1 MVDILATP
9 TVRRYRFTVEDY
21 HRMAEAGILSEDDRV
36 ELIEGEIL
44 QMAPIGGE
52 HAACVNGSARLLI
65 KRLDDR
71 AVVSIQNPVRL
82 SAGSEPEPDLMLLR
96 PRADQ
101 YWQGLP
107 EPEDVLLIIEVS
119 DSTLHFD
126 RGTKLPM
133 YAAAGIP
140 EVWIVDL
147 ERRRV
152 LVHRG
157 PDGDLYREAIVIDQG
172 SISPAAFPDVALQL
186 DEIFGE
192 SQ

>member
-9 TVRRYRFTVEDY
+9 TVVRYRFTVEDY
-21 HRMAEAGILSEDDRV
+21 HRMGEAGILDEDDRV

-44 QMAPIGGE
+44 YMSPIGGK
-52 HAACVNGSARLLI
+52 HAACVNESARLLI
-65 KRLDDR
+65 VRLNDR

-82 SAGSEPEPDLMLLR
+82 SARSEPEPDLMLLR
-96 PRADQ
+96 PRADR
-101 YWQGLP
+101 YREGLP
-107 EPEDVLLIIEVS
+107 VPEDVLLIIEVA

-126 RGTKLPM
+126 RGTKLPL

-152 LVHRG
+152 LVHRQ
-157 PDGDLYREAIVIDQG
+157 PDGDLFREAFVIDQG
-172 SISPAAFPDVALQL
+172 SLSPSAFPDVALRV
-186 DEIFGE
+186 DEIFGKPR
-192 SQ
+192 